1 MFENTHQSNRLWTYS
16 MTERRKYLDR
26 RHFGI
31 KHNRSAKCD
40 RRSAPDRR
48 LNSISAEWVPINHVN
63 IHPVT
68 RLVFS
73 KS

>member
-1 MFENTHQSNRLWTYS
+1 MKEH
-16 MTERRKYLDR
+16 RKYTDR
-26 RHFGI
+26 RNFSLKYG
-31 KHNRSAKCD
+31 RSAKCD
-40 RRSAPDRR
+40 RRCLPDRR
-48 LNSISAEWVPINHVN
+48 LNNISAEWVPINHVN

>member
-1 MFENTHQSNRLWTYS
+1 MN
-16 MTERRKYLDR
+16 ERRKYADR
-26 RHFGI
+26 RNFAQKYH
-31 KHNRSAKCD
+31 RSAKCD
-40 RRSAPDRR
+40 RRNSPDRR
-48 LNSISAEWVPINHVN
+48 LNNISAEWVPINHLN